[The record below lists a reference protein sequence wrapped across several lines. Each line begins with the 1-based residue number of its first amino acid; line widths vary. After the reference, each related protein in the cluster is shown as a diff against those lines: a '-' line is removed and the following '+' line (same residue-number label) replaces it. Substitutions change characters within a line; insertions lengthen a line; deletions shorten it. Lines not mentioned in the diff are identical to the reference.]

1 MTKND
6 ISRPLYGENTQ
17 YLWREKGSNVPK
29 HVQSISTIGTLGIL
43 QMYSAFF
50 QSLKGKDDVSA
61 EILARNLHVDYIGEC
76 TAYCTLC
83 TWT

>member
-1 MTKND
+1 VE
-6 ISRPLYGENTQ
+6 G
-17 YLWREKGSNVPK
+17 KGSNVPK

-43 QMYSAFF
+43 QMYSAF
-50 QSLKGKDDVSA
+50 SKKGKDDVSA

-76 TAYCTLC
+76 TAYCTLY

>member
-6 ISRPLYGENTQ
+6 ISRPLYGKNTQ

-43 QMYSAFF
+43 QMYSAF
-50 QSLKGKDDVSA
+50 
-61 EILARNLHVDYIGEC
+61 IPY
-76 TAYCTLC
+76 
-83 TWT
+83 